1 MTRLLVI
8 LAITISSMLYAQKT
22 EFSKEALSSTFLNTS
37 EKEVSLSE
45 ILANHKGKTVLIEIW
60 ASWCSDCVAAMP
72 KIKEIQEKFSDI
84 DYVFISMD
92 KTFNAWIEGIEK
104 HNIVGDHYFSDIP
117 WKESEFA
124 KSIDLDWI
132 PRYMVVNSKGEIS
145 LFKAVKPND
154 KNLIKAISIE
164 NNGKSNGGL
173 RAKK

>member
-37 EKEVSLSE
+37 EKEISLSE
-45 ILANHKGKTVLIEIW
+45 ILANHNGKTVLIEIW

-72 KIKEIQEKFSDI
+72 RLKEIQEKFSDI

-92 KTFNAWIEGIEK
+92 KTFDAWIEGIEK
-104 HNIVGDHYFSDIP
+104 HNIVGNHYFSKTP

-132 PRYMVVNSKGEIS
+132 PRYMVINPKGKIS
-145 LFKAVKPND
+145 LFKAVKLDD
-154 KNLIKAISIE
+154 KNLIKAIS
-164 NNGKSNGGL
+164 NSKTANSNGGL
-173 RAKK
+173 RVRK